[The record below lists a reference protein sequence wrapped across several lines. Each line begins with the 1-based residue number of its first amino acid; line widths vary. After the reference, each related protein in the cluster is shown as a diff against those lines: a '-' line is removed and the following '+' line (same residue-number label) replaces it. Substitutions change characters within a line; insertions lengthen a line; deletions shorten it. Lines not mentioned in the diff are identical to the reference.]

1 VIAVRQAPL
10 SSTQERF
17 RFMERL
23 VNGIPLYNSADAY
36 RLRGSLD
43 AESLRRAIG
52 WLVDRHE
59 ILRTRF
65 PSRGFAGVQE
75 VLDGWRPDLGVTQ
88 VDVGQGED
96 AGLAVRAWASE
107 LAARRFELDAE
118 PGFRVGLAELGPD
131 DHALLLVH
139 HHIGVDGWSRGV
151 LAADLAAAYAAF
163 RHGNA
168 PDLPP
173 LSFQYADYAAW
184 QRERIGGERGIRHR
198 AFWKAALDGAPTDLD
213 LPADRQ
219 RPPKSSYR
227 GRKLRHT
234 LPEAT
239 RAAMDGLAR
248 SERATPFMAL
258 LTAFQALISRYTD
271 REDFLVG
278 VPVSGRR
285 DHPGVDAL
293 AGPFVNTM
301 VLRADVS
308 GDPDSRTLLRRVR
321 ASALRALPHQE
332 FPFEEVVEEIGPE
345 RSLSQNPLFQVL
357 FNYRSYPGRTLELE
371 GLECKEVRLDL
382 EMSELDLSLSALAW
396 RPGALRLEWEYA
408 VDRFDEATIERMACH
423 LERLV
428 HGMVTDPD
436 RPVSEL
442 PILSDE
448 ELRAVLSWGRS
459 DEPLRTGS
467 IVSGIRDS
475 AMAERDAL
483 AIASARESVTY
494 GELWRGSSAVAA
506 ALRTRGIGVG
516 SIVAV
521 SQERTP
527 ALFGAILG
535 VLASGAAY
543 LPLDPS
549 LPDERL
555 RYLIE
560 DSGVALV
567 LSDDRLRPRIEAL
580 GAVVVS
586 SDQGMADEGGEFE
599 DPAGERDL
607 AYLIYTSGSTGRP
620 KGVQIERGPMAN
632 FVRSAAD
639 VMDIAPGDRVL
650 QFCSIGFDVSVMEI
664 FPTLLRG
671 ATLILRDPG
680 PPPAASA
687 FGPWMEEQGISVA
700 ILPTAYWHLWAAE
713 VARAG
718 TPALPKRLRLV
729 VALGEKALAGPY
741 AGWRE
746 VAPSSARWMNGYGPT
761 EGTVMAMVFEPDP
774 RARWDPEVQIPIL
787 GRPIAGSRVYVL
799 DRKKRPAPIGVAG
812 ELHLGGPGIT
822 RGYLGAPERTAER
835 ITEDPF
841 EAGGRVYQTG
851 DRARWEADGRLQF
864 LGRTDDQLKIRGYR
878 VEPAEIESVL
888 AAQPGV
894 GACAVVAR
902 EVGGSK
908 ILVAYVSPPSGESL
922 DPAELKERLSEQLP
936 DYMLPGVIEVVCDMP
951 LTASGKIDR
960 CALPALQARPVAGRH
975 VAPRTPAQRVLAG
988 IWERLL
994 GIERVGLHDDFF
1006 ELGGHSLIALEVV
1019 AEAERAF
1026 GRSIPLSVVFE
1037 ASVLEDLAAVLGNGA
1052 DAPARA

>member
-1 VIAVRQAPL
+1 
-10 SSTQERF
+10 
-17 RFMERL
+17 MERL
-23 VNGIPLYNSADAY
+23 IDGIPLYNSADGY

-43 AESLRRAIG
+43 ADSLRRAIG

-65 PSRGFAGVQE
+65 PSGGSAGMQE
-75 VLDGWRPDLGVTQ
+75 VLEGWRPALDVARI
-88 VDVGQGED
+88 DVGQGED
-96 AGLAVRAWASE
+96 AGLALRAWASE
-107 LAARRFELDAE
+107 LAAQRFNLEAE

-131 DHALLLVH
+131 DHALLLAH

-151 LAADLAAAYAAF
+151 LAADLATAYAAF
-163 RHGNA
+163 RHGKA

-173 LSFQYADYAAW
+173 LSSQYADYAAW
-184 QRERIGGERGIRHR
+184 QRERIEGERGVRHR
-198 AFWKAALDGAPTDLD
+198 AFWKAALKGAPTDLD
-213 LPADRQ
+213 LSADRQ
-219 RPPKSSYR
+219 RPPKPSYR
-227 GRKLRHT
+227 SRRLRRT

-239 RAAMDGLAR
+239 RAAMDEFAR

-271 REDFLVG
+271 RQDFLVG
-278 VPVSGRR
+278 VPVSGRLE
-285 DHPGVDAL
+285 HPGVDRL

-321 ASALRALPHQE
+321 ASALQALPHQE

-345 RSLSQNPLFQVL
+345 RSLSHNPLFQVL
-357 FNYRSYPGRTLELE
+357 LNYRSYPGRTLELE
-371 GLECKEVRLDL
+371 GLDCEELRLDPG
-382 EMSELDLSLSALAW
+382 MSELDLSLSALAW
-396 RPGALRLEWEYA
+396 RPGALPLDWEYA
-408 VDRFDEATIERMACH
+408 ADRFYEATIERMAGH
-423 LERLV
+423 FERLV
-428 HGMVTDPD
+428 HGMVADPD

-448 ELRAVLSWGRS
+448 ERRAVLSWGRS

-467 IVSGIRDS
+467 IVAEIRD
-475 AMAERDAL
+475 AARANPDAP
-483 AIASARESVTY
+483 AIVSGQQSLTY
-494 GELWRGSSAVAA
+494 GELSRRSAAVSA
-506 ALRTRGIGVG
+506 ALRKRGIGVG

-521 SQERTP
+521 SQERSP
-527 ALFGAILG
+527 DLYVAILG
-535 VLASGAAY
+535 VLASGAVY

-549 LPDERL
+549 LPDERM

-560 DSGVALV
+560 ESEVRLV
-567 LSDDRLRPRIEAL
+567 LSDDRTGPRIESM
-580 GAVVVS
+580 GAVVMS
-586 SDQGMADEGGEFE
+586 SNQGMADDEGELE
-599 DPAGERDL
+599 DPARERDL

-620 KGVQIERGPMAN
+620 KGVQIERGSMAN
-632 FVRSAAD
+632 FVRSAAEFLA
-639 VMDIAPGDRVL
+639 IEPGDRVL
-650 QFCSIGFDVSVMEI
+650 QFCSIGFDVSIMEI
-664 FPTLLRG
+664 FPTLIRG

-680 PPPAASA
+680 PPLAASA
-687 FGPWMEEQGISVA
+687 FGPWMEKRGVSVA
-700 ILPTAYWHLWAAE
+700 LLPTGYWHLWAAE

-718 TPALPKRLRLV
+718 THALPKSLRLV
-729 VALGEKALAGPY
+729 VVLGEKALAGPY
-741 AGWRE
+741 AAWRD
-746 VAPSSARWMNGYGPT
+746 VAPPRTRWMNAYGPT
-761 EGTVMAMVFEPDP
+761 EATVIMSIFEPDP
-774 RARWDPEVQIPIL
+774 GARWDPEVQIPIL
-787 GRPIAGSRVYVL
+787 GRPIAGSRLYVL

-812 ELHLGGPGIT
+812 EVYLGGPGIT

-902 EVGGSK
+902 EVAGSR

-922 DPAELKERLSEQLP
+922 DPAELKERLAEQLP
-936 DYMLPGVIEVVCDMP
+936 EYMLPGVIEPVRDMP

-960 CALPALQARPVAGRH
+960 RALPALQAKPVAGRH
-975 VAPRTPAQRVLAG
+975 VAPRTPAQRILAG

-1019 AEAERAF
+1019 SEAERAF

-1037 ASVLEDLAAVLGNGA
+1037 ASVLEDLAAALGSGA
-1052 DAPARA
+1052 DEPVRA